1 MEVTVPVVINI
12 DFIKIN
18 NLIER
23 VMKNIGNAIRNTF
36 IRMNKNDKELMKLV
50 NMRKR
55 VKTKRLK
62 KKYDKK
68 INKYISDKIKKN
80 KSK

>member
-1 MEVTVPVVINI
+1 MEVTVPVVVNI

-23 VMKNIGNAIRNTF
+23 AMKNIGNAIRNTF

-68 INKYISDKIKKN
+68 INKYISEKIKKN
-80 KSK
+80 KRK

>member
-1 MEVTVPVVINI
+1 
-12 DFIKIN
+12 
-18 NLIER
+18 
-23 VMKNIGNAIRNTF
+23 
-36 IRMNKNDKELMKLV
+36 MNKNDKELMKLV

-55 VKTKRLK
+55 VKTKGLK

>member
-1 MEVTVPVVINI
+1 MEVTVPVVVNI

-23 VMKNIGNAIRNTF
+23 AMKNIGNAIRNTF